1 MRFYC
6 SFARTGL
13 SMKKKLLAIACVGLL
28 VGCSTER
35 DSFKNRTFH
44 NATAWFNTLFNAE
57 EALEKKINELELE
70 YKDNYSEILPI
81 DPRPEIT
88 EGDLF
93 ADADA
98 EASKFRPSNNGSS
111 QTKPAATGFDLVEEK
126 AMKAIEKHSML
137 IRGKEYNKMMTRA
150 YLILGKARYN
160 KGKGFE
166 ALNAL
171 NYMKSN
177 LPYHKKYTPEAEM
190 YIALANI
197 QTGNVFEGE
206 RILEKLNKDDGYKK
220 KFTESVSKYYA
231 QDLIRRGEYEEAISE
246 LDDAIAHTGN
256 KKRKARYYY
265 IIGQLFSEMEMQNE
279 AGEAFTRVYQL
290 KPGFEMEVKSQLAIA
305 QNFDPEKNSYNSYK
319 EHLLGISKKGNYVSR
334 KNEFFY
340 AIGDMALKD
349 GKIDES
355 RKYLK
360 MSFEGEASDPY
371 IRGKAY
377 ETYANL
383 EFDEGNYVHASAYYD
398 SALAVIPYDKDI
410 KRITDR
416 NSSLK
421 TLMEKYYLVKRNDSI
436 LKLANMSVEEKETF
450 FKDYIAK
457 LKIEDEK
464 RQREAE
470 IEMTTFQTQS
480 KSGGFSSSFGEE
492 GGNTFYFY
500 NTSQKGFGQTEF
512 KRIWGNVRLGDN
524 WRSSTAAT
532 LSIEEREAQ
541 MLGQVDS
548 QNPRRYELEY
558 YLEQIPTKRSELD
571 KLKVERDTTE
581 LSLGIGYFDMF
592 KNAKTA
598 TTTLEHLVS
607 TPPKNEETNAQA
619 LYQIYRINNKVEN
632 VAKADEFKNLILT
645 KYPNSIYAEY
655 ILNPEF
661 DFTTPTT
668 QEALD
673 YYQETYA
680 FYQEKNY
687 GEVKNRTAFA
697 IEKWPSEIIIAKFSL
712 LNALAIGATEEKD
725 AFRNALELVTVAYQ
739 NTDEAKKAQEII
751 DLLDGKTKKV
761 VSKES
766 GSAEEEE
773 RKMEETRIK
782 EQKQKERESASSAI
796 GTEIKSTDDA
806 PSEKESSATRRRS
819 APSDKKQQGEKK

>member
-1 MRFYC
+1 
-6 SFARTGL
+6 
-13 SMKKKLLAIACVGLL
+13 MKKKLLALACVGIL

-44 NATAWFNTLFNAE
+44 SATAWFNTLFNAE
-57 EALEKKINELELE
+57 EALEKKIDELELE
-70 YKDNYSEILPI
+70 YKDNYSEILPVDPLPKITAGELDFDAI
-81 DPRPEIT
+81 DQQAANFKPT
-88 EGDLF
+88 SGN
-93 ADADA
+93 
-98 EASKFRPSNNGSS
+98 SSNNKKSN
-111 QTKPAATGFDLVEEK
+111 ATGFDLVEEK
-126 AMKAIEKHSML
+126 ALKAIEKHSML
-137 IRGKEYNKMMTRA
+137 IRGKEYNKSMTRA

-166 ALNAL
+166 ALDAL
-171 NYMKSN
+171 NYLKTN

-206 RILEKLNKDDGYKK
+206 RILEKLNKDDGLKK
-220 KFTESVSKYYA
+220 KLSENTSKYFA
-231 QDLIRRGEYEEAISE
+231 QDLIRRGLYEDAVYE
-246 LDDAIAHTGN
+246 LDDAIDHTGS

-265 IIGQLFSEMEMQNE
+265 IIGQLFSEMKMQNE

-290 KPGFEMEVKSQLAIA
+290 KPGFEMEVKAQLAIA
-305 QNFDPEKNSYNSYK
+305 NNFDPEKNSYNSYK
-319 EHLLGISKKGNYVSR
+319 QHLLDVSKKGNYVSR
-334 KNEFFY
+334 KNEFYY

-349 GKIDES
+349 SKIEEA

-360 MSFEGEASDPY
+360 MSFEGQASDPY
-371 IRGKAY
+371 VRGKAY

-383 EFDEGNYVHASAYYD
+383 EFNEGNYVHASAYYD

-410 KRITDR
+410 QRITKR
-416 NSSLK
+416 STSLK

-436 LKLANMSVEEKETF
+436 LKLANMTTEERETY

-464 RQREAE
+464 KQKQAE
-470 IEMTTFQTQS
+470 IEMTSFQTQTKGGGFNS
-480 KSGGFSSSFGEE
+480 SFDEGGSGGNS
-492 GGNTFYFY
+492 FYFY
-500 NTSQKGFGQTEF
+500 NNSQKGFGQTEF

-524 WRSSTAAT
+524 WRSSTST
-532 LSIEEREAQ
+532 GLTIEEQQAE
-541 MLGQVDS
+541 MLGQTNTAD
-548 QNPRRYELEY
+548 PRRYELEFY
-558 YLEQIPTKRSELD
+558 IEKIPTKRNELD

-581 LSLGIGYFDMF
+581 LSLGIGYFDLF
-592 KNAKTA
+592 ANAKTA
-598 TTTLEHLVS
+598 TATLEHLVS

-632 VAKADEFKNLILT
+632 IAKADEYKNLILT

-673 YYQETYA
+673 YYEATYA
-680 FYQEKNY
+680 LYKEKDY
-687 GEVKNRTAFA
+687 KEVKNRTAVA

-712 LNALAIGATEEKD
+712 LNALAIGATENRDE
-725 AFRNALELVTVAYQ
+725 FRSALELVTIAYQ

-751 DLLDGKTKKV
+751 DLLDGKTKNTANV
-761 VSKES
+761 ETPKES
-766 GSAEEEE
+766 EQ
-773 RKMEETRIK
+773 
-782 EQKQKERESASSAI
+782 EQKRKENQKLKEEQMIKQNGGPNGNMNINSSDDPAAGSNSNS
-796 GTEIKSTDDA
+796 GTVNKNKS
-806 PSEKESSATRRRS
+806 KR
-819 APSDKKQQGEKK
+819 